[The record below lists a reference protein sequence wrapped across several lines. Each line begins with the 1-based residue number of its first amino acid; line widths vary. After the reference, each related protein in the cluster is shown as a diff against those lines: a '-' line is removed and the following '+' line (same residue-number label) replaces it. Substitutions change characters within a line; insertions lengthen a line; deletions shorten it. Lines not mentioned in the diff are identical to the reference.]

1 MTSNTSLIFDKTSPE
16 QLKHFGD
23 IVGDSNPI
31 HWDDAKAK
39 EMGLPGCIAH
49 GILAVTLIDRAI
61 REQLAL
67 THSSAK
73 ILSIDTKFVGM
84 MPADSLL
91 RVDLKEHTALVHAIV
106 GEIEQLAAKATFK
119 LSQ

>member
-1 MTSNTSLIFDKTSPE
+1 MSLIFDKTSAE
-16 QLKHFGD
+16 QLKHFGEV
-23 IVGDSNPI
+23 VGDSNPI
-31 HWDDAKAK
+31 HWDQAKAK
-39 EMGLPGCIAH
+39 EMGLPGCIVH
-49 GILAVTLIDRAI
+49 GILAVTIVDRAI
-61 REQLAL
+61 REHIALA
-67 THSSAK
+67 HSGAK
-73 ILSIDTKFVGM
+73 ILSIETKFVGM